1 MQQIHDLEIFN
12 AQVVKDHVDALTT
25 HELQERRKQEEL
37 EQLRQE
43 NAAMRE
49 QIRTATL
56 QTKKTKAKAKN
67 DYI

>member
-1 MQQIHDLEIFN
+1 LS
-12 AQVVKDHVDALTT
+12 T

-37 EQLRQE
+37 ESIRQE

-49 QIRTATL
+49 QIRQATL